1 MFHQVLPYTYPLPT
15 LYSTKS
21 CNTNTLYDPE
31 KKPHELVEDRLV
43 HVDDALVADRLEH
56 VEDALVED
64 RLLLVEDALV
74 DDQQDALLRGRPGG
88 PRAKPA

>member
-1 MFHQVLPYTYPLPT
+1 MTHGRDITVSTTNILFHQVLQYKYRLPT

-21 CNTNTLYDPE
+21 TP
-31 KKPHELVEDRLV
+31 VEDRLLLV
-43 HVDDALVADRLEH
+43 KDVLVDDQQDH